1 VTPQPLGGT
10 VPALLTP
17 FTEGGAAVDLDRL
30 DEHVAWLA
38 ERGVETISPLGTTGE
53 GPSLSLAERK
63 TVIERLARHPAGVRI
78 LAGTGCTALPE
89 TIELSR
95 FAVEHGAAGIL
106 VAPPWYYDATPA
118 GTARY
123 FGAVVEALPADAR
136 VFLYHIPA
144 QTGVPI
150 EDGTMRELR
159 DRYGAPIAGAKD
171 SSGDLDHAARWIR
184 DFPELRIFPGSDAL
198 ASGAA
203 AAGAAGTI
211 TLLANLFPDEL
222 DAIRAGD
229 RIEER
234 QTFLTAARGLTQEY
248 PRHAAIKHLLHV
260 VSGLPRSAVRPPLE
274 ELTPEQAGELE
285 TRFHELWRNVH
296 V

>member
-1 VTPQPLGGT
+1 MTTYPVEGT
-10 VPALLTP
+10 IPALLTP
-17 FTEGGAAVDLDRL
+17 FTEGGAAVDFELL

-38 ERGVETISPLGTTGE
+38 DRGVRTISPLGTTGE
-53 GPSLSLAERK
+53 GPSLSLDERK
-63 TVIERLARHPAGVRI
+63 AVIERLAAHVAGMR
-78 LAGTGCTALPE
+78 LLPGTGCTALPE

-123 FGAVVEALPADAR
+123 FGAVIEALPADAR

-150 EDGTMRELR
+150 EDETMRELR
-159 DRYGAPIAGAKD
+159 DRYGPPVAGAKD
-171 SSGDLDHAARWIR
+171 SSGDLEHATRWVH
-184 DFPELRIFPGSDAL
+184 DFPELAILPGSDAL
-198 ASGAA
+198 ASDAA
-203 AAGAAGTI
+203 RVGAAGTI
-211 TLLANLFPDEL
+211 TLLANVFPDEL

-229 RIEER
+229 AVEGR
-234 QTFLTAARGLTQEY
+234 QAFLTALRALTQEF
-248 PRHAAIKHLLHV
+248 PRHAAMKHLLHV
-260 VSGLPRSAVRPPLE
+260 VSGLRRSAVRPPLD
-274 ELTPEQAGELE
+274 ELSPGQIVELE
-285 TRFHELWRNVH
+285 TRFDELRRNAH

>member
-1 VTPQPLGGT
+1 VSPHPVEGT
-10 VPALLTP
+10 IPALLTP
-17 FTEGGAAVDLDRL
+17 FTEGGAEVDFELM

-38 ERGVETISPLGTTGE
+38 ERGVRTLSPLGTTGE

-63 TVIERLARHPAGVRI
+63 AVIERLAAHPAGMR
-78 LAGTGCTALPE
+78 LLPGTGCTALPE

-106 VAPPWYYDATPA
+106 VAPPWYYDATPV

-123 FGAVVEALPADAR
+123 FGALIEALPADAR

-150 EDGTMRELR
+150 EDETMRELR
-159 DRYGAPIAGAKD
+159 DRYGTPVAGAKD
-171 SSGDLDHAARWIR
+171 SSGDLAHATRWVES
-184 DFPELRIFPGSDAL
+184 FPELAILPGSDAL
-198 ASGAA
+198 ASDAVRI
-203 AAGAAGTI
+203 GAAGTI
-211 TLLANLFPDEL
+211 TLLANVFPDEL

-229 RIEER
+229 AVEGR
-234 QTFLTAARGLTQEY
+234 QAFLTALRGLTQEY
-248 PRHAAIKHLLHV
+248 PRHAAMKHLLHV
-260 VSGLPRSAVRPPLE
+260 VSGLRRSAVRPPLD
-274 ELTPEQAGELE
+274 ELTAGQVEELE
-285 TRFHELWRNVH
+285 TRFDELRRNAH